1 ANIVLSIAA
10 SVVGDDSGLEGAPI
24 DTAQLSSCTCQTGLR
39 FRKAGDNVFGFGE
52 KGAFNTFIETQFM
65 RSNLSMSGYKI
76 IVNPVSG
83 RGVGAQSVP
92 QIESELQAHGLEYDL
107 VMTDAPWHAAEL
119 AEKACLE
126 GYEVVVAAGGD
137 GTANEVLNGL
147 MQANKKGGNQ
157 SAMGVL
163 TVGRG
168 NDFAYGAGI
177 PLNLADGCAA
187 LAADKRQKIDVGY
200 VVGGNYPEGRFFGN
214 GIGIGF
220 DAVVGF
226 EALKLKWLTGFPS
239 YIVAALKTIF
249 LYYNAPLVEIEFDQ
263 GGDNKR
269 TLMISVMNGR
279 RMGGGFMMAPDGL
292 NDDGFFDVCI
302 ADQVSR
308 PRILGLI
315 PKFMQGSQE
324 SQAEVH
330 THRTTRIRVT
340 AVDGSLPAHADGE
353 TLCEAGQSLE
363 ATILP
368 GRLEVVVAP
377 RE

>member
-1 ANIVLSIAA
+1 
-10 SVVGDDSGLEGAPI
+10 
-24 DTAQLSSCTCQTGLR
+24 
-39 FRKAGDNVFGFGE
+39 
-52 KGAFNTFIETQFM
+52 
-65 RSNLSMSGYKI
+65 MSGYRI

-83 RGVGAQSVP
+83 RGAGARSIP
-92 QIESELQAHGLEYDL
+92 QIETQLQAHGLEYDIEL
-107 VMTDAPWHAAEL
+107 TRAPWHAAEL
-119 AEKACLE
+119 AEKASLAGCD
-126 GYEVVVAAGGD
+126 VVVAAGGD
-137 GTANEVLNGL
+137 GTANEVLNGIVRAGK
-147 MQANKKGGNQ
+147 QGGNQ

-163 TVGRG
+163 SVGRG

-177 PLNLADGCAA
+177 PLNVADGCQA
-187 LAADKRQKIDVGY
+187 LAHDRRQMIDVGY
-200 VVGGNYPEGRFFGN
+200 VVGGDYPEGRYFGN

-249 LYYNAPLVEIEFDQ
+249 LYYQAPLVEIELEE
-263 GGDNKR
+263 GGEKKR

-279 RMGGGFMMAPDGL
+279 RMGGGFMMAPQGII
-292 NDDGFFDVCI
+292 DDGRFDICI

-324 SQAEVH
+324 GQAEVH
-330 THRTTRIRVT
+330 TYRTAGVRVT
-340 AVDGSLPAHADGE
+340 AIEGSLPAHADGE

-368 GRLEVVVAP
+368 KQVEVVVGSG
-377 RE
+377 RVV